1 MISESIVV
9 APRVLGASRV
19 LLDELIIGRMIVIL
33 PAQGILRPIVVILG
47 PIRVL
52 VLRAIITNRWTKVVV
67 VLGKPSILGSTVPA
81 SASLR
86 GGSTS
91 GLPPVC
97 PLWSRRRVLI
107 LLSRLLLL
115 RSALWM
121 GHRRLLLR
129 GLLPRRVLR
138 WLRVRRLRREPRL
151 LLWVRR
157 LRLVPRRRL
166 RVRQLLRVPWRLLR
180 VRRSRLVRLRRLLLL
195 LLSALLLGCG
205 RLPRSRL
212 ASLGWNVW
220 RDRRW
225 CRVYCWSLPGSPGTG
240 LRYIQPDWVY

>member
-9 APRVLGASRV
+9 APRVLSASRV
-19 LLDELIIGRMIVIL
+19 LLDELIIGWMIVII
-33 PAQGILRPIVVILG
+33 PAQGILWPIVVILW
-47 PIRVL
+47 PVL
-52 VLRAIITNRWTKVVV
+52 VLILRAIITNRWTEVVV
-67 VLGKPSILGSTVPA
+67 ELGKPSILGSAVPA

-86 GGSTS
+86 GRSTS
-91 GLPPVC
+91 GLPPVR

-121 GHRRLLLR
+121 GHSRLLLR
-129 GLLPRRVLR
+129 GLLPRRIRR
-138 WLRVRRLRREPRL
+138 WLRVRRLRRVPRL

-157 LRLVPRRRL
+157 LLLVPRRRL

-195 LLSALLLGCG
+195 MSALLLGCS

-212 ASLGWNVW
+212 ASLGRNVW

-240 LRYIQPDWVY
+240 LRYIQLGWVY

>member
-19 LLDELIIGRMIVIL
+19 LLDELIIGWRVLII
-33 PAQGILRPIVVILG
+33 PAQGILWPIVVILW
-47 PIRVL
+47 PVL
-52 VLRAIITNRWTKVVV
+52 VLILGAIITNRWTEVVV
-67 VLGKPSILGSTVPA
+67 VLWKPCILGSAVPA

-91 GLPPVC
+91 GLPPMC

-157 LRLVPRRRL
+157 LLLVPRRRL

-195 LLSALLLGCG
+195 SALLLGCS

>member
-1 MISESIVV
+1 MTSESIVV

-19 LLDELIIGRMIVIL
+19 LLDELIIGWMIVII
-33 PAQGILRPIVVILG
+33 PARGILWPIVVILW
-47 PIRVL
+47 PVL
-52 VLRAIITNRWTKVVV
+52 VLILGAIVTNRWTEVVV
-67 VLGKPSILGSTVPA
+67 VLGKPSILGSAVPA

-97 PLWSRRRVLI
+97 PLWSWLRVLI

-121 GHRRLLLR
+121 GHRRQLLW

-151 LLWVRR
+151 LLWLRR
-157 LRLVPRRRL
+157 LLLVPRRRL
-166 RVRQLLRVPWRLLR
+166 RVRQLLRVPRLLLR
-180 VRRSRLVRLRRLLLL
+180 VRRPRLVRLLRLLLL
-195 LLSALLLGCG
+195 LLSALLLGRS

-212 ASLGWNVW
+212 ASLGWKVW

-240 LRYIQPDWVY
+240 LRYVQQSWVY